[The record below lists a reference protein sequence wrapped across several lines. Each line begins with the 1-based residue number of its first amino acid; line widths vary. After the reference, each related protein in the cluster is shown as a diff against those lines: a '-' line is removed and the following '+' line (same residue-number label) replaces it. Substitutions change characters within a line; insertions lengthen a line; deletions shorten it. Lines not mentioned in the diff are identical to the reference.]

1 MSATPGVDPFRAR
14 SAEVVFSHGVTEFA
28 SYVDGWK
35 RKWAEDEAAARA
47 RSAVA
52 WDVCEKIRDLLRDA
66 FGARRVMVTGS
77 LARGDFRRDSDIDLA
92 VEGLSDAQFFA
103 ASAEAQRIAGDLPV
117 DVVPIE
123 AGSDAYLQDLRAIG
137 VVLHG
142 PALQD
147 SGESTDKA

>member
-1 MSATPGVDPFRAR
+1 
-14 SAEVVFSHGVTEFA
+14 
-28 SYVDGWK
+28 
-35 RKWAEDEAAARA
+35 
-47 RSAVA
+47 
-52 WDVCEKIRDLLRDA
+52 
-66 FGARRVMVTGS
+66 MVTGS

-103 ASAEAQRIAGDLPV
+103 ASAEAQRIAGDFPV

-142 PALQD
+142 PSLQD